1 MSLAARKALALALV
15 LHGTQGKPKHT
26 PYTTIEATNGAN
38 ALALVDL
45 RIRSAKDSRG
55 FGALRLAEKSNHHHH
70 HHSSGD

>member
-38 ALALVDL
+38 ALALVD
-45 RIRSAKDSRG
+45 KDSRG
-55 FGALRLAEKSNHHHH
+55 LGALRFTEKQPSP
-70 HHSSGD
+70 